1 MKDVYITYYKRTPFS
16 RAKPDNPSRD
26 VYNGV
31 SMDVLFSKLI
41 RDSLSAGIN
50 PEEIGDVI
58 TGCAIQAGENWTY
71 GGRHQVL
78 LSELPVSVPSMSID
92 RACSSSLNA
101 TAIGAMEIQTGNSD
115 IVLAGGMEHMTHV
128 PLYNDPYIKYNSELM
143 ENPRYSKYDM
153 DVSYHVG
160 LTAEKLAQIN
170 NISREEMDE
179 FSYDSQRLTAR
190 SIEEGYFRDEILP
203 VTVTHEGNTKT
214 VDTDQTPR
222 PNTTL
227 EQMRQLKPA
236 FKENGRVTAGNS
248 PPLSSGASL
257 LMIMSGK
264 KLKEYG
270 LKPLARVIDY
280 AAAGVDPTIM
290 GHGPVPA
297 TEKLL
302 KKNNLSTDD
311 IDYWEI
317 NEAFAVVALNAM
329 KHLNIDRK
337 RVNIHGGSIAIG
349 HPLGA
354 TGARIAGTLARTL
367 QEKKADIGV
376 ATLCVG
382 GGQGYSLL
390 IERV

>member
-1 MKDVYITYYKRTPFS
+1 
-16 RAKPDNPSRD
+16 
-26 VYNGV
+26 
-31 SMDVLFSKLI
+31 
-41 RDSLSAGIN
+41 
-50 PEEIGDVI
+50 
-58 TGCAIQAGENWTY
+58 
-71 GGRHQVL
+71 
-78 LSELPVSVPSMSID
+78 MSID

-101 TAIGAMEIQTGNSD
+101 ITIGTMEIQTENSD

-143 ENPRYSKYDM
+143 ENPKYSKYDM

-170 NISREEMDE
+170 NISREEMDK

-214 VDTDQTPR
+214 VNADQTPR

-248 PPLSSGASL
+248 PPLTSGSSL
-257 LMIMSGK
+257 LMLMSGEK
-264 KLKEYG
+264 MKEYG

-297 TEKLL
+297 TEKLDNFREAAERNFNEIYDKL
-302 KKNNLSTDD
+302 GNQKLSEENEENLSLALTMMEALGID
-311 IDYWEI
+311 ILHLIRDYEDL
-317 NEAFAVVALNAM
+317 VDYLDT
-329 KHLNIDRK
+329 LRK
-337 RVNIHGGSIAIG
+337 
-349 HPLGA
+349 L
-354 TGARIAGTLARTL
+354 
-367 QEKKADIGV
+367 
-376 ATLCVG
+376 
-382 GGQGYSLL
+382 
-390 IERV
+390 

>member
-16 RAKPDNPSRD
+16 RAKPDKPEKD
-26 VYNGV
+26 AYNGI
-31 SMDVLFSKLI
+31 SMDVLLSRLI
-41 RDSLSAGIN
+41 RDSLGTGIN
-50 PEEIGDVI
+50 PEDIGDVI

-78 LSELPVSVPSMSID
+78 LSDLPVSVPAMSID

-128 PLYNDPYIKYNSELM
+128 PLYNDPYVKYSDELM
-143 ENPRYSKYDM
+143 NNPKYKKFDM

-160 LTAEKLAQIN
+160 LTAEKLARLN
-170 NISREEMDE
+170 NISREEMDI
-179 FSYDSQRLTAR
+179 FSFESQKLTAK
-190 SIEEGYFRDEILP
+190 SIENGYFNGEILP
-203 VTVTHEGNTKT
+203 VTVKHEGIEKT
-214 VDTDQTPR
+214 INLDQTPR
-222 PNTTL
+222 PESTL
-227 EQMRQLKPA
+227 EGIRKLKPA
-236 FKENGRVTAGNS
+236 FVEDGLVTAGNS

-257 LMIMSGK
+257 LMLVSGE
-264 KLKEYG
+264 KLNEYG
-270 LKPLARVIDY
+270 LKPLAKVIDY

-297 TEKLL
+297 TQKLL
-302 KKNNLSTDD
+302 KKNNLSVDD

-317 NEAFAVVALNAM
+317 NEAFAVVTLNAM
-329 KHLNIDRK
+329 KHLNIDRN
-337 RVNIHGGSIAIG
+337 RVNIHGGSVAIG

-367 QEKKADIGV
+367 QEKKGNMGI

-382 GGQGYSLL
+382 GGQGYSML

>member
-170 NISREEMDE
+170 NISREEMDK

-203 VTVTHEGNTKT
+203 VTVPHEGNTRT
-214 VDTDQTPR
+214 VDIDQTPR

>member
-170 NISREEMDE
+170 NISREEMDK

-203 VTVTHEGNTKT
+203 VTVTHEGNTRT
-214 VDTDQTPR
+214 VDIDQTPR

-311 IDYWEI
+311 RDYWEI

-367 QEKKADIGV
+367 QEKKADMGV

>member
-41 RDSLSAGIN
+41 RDSLSTGIN

-143 ENPRYSKYDM
+143 ENPKYSKYDM

-214 VDTDQTPR
+214 VDIDQTPR

>member
-41 RDSLSAGIN
+41 RDSLSTGIN

-170 NISREEMDE
+170 NISREEMDK

-203 VTVTHEGNTKT
+203 VTVPHEGNTRT
-214 VDTDQTPR
+214 VDIDQTPR

-367 QEKKADIGV
+367 QEKKADMGV

>member
-41 RDSLSAGIN
+41 RDSLSTGIN

-170 NISREEMDE
+170 NISREEMDK

-203 VTVTHEGNTKT
+203 VTVPHEGNTRT
-214 VDTDQTPR
+214 VDIDQTPR

>member
-41 RDSLSAGIN
+41 KDSLNTGIT

-101 TAIGAMEIQTGNSD
+101 ITIGTMEIQTGNSD

-143 ENPRYSKYDM
+143 ENPKYSKYDM

-170 NISREEMDE
+170 NISREEMDK

-236 FKENGRVTAGNS
+236 FKKNGRVTAGNS
-248 PPLSSGASL
+248 PPLTSGSSL
-257 LMIMSGK
+257 LMLMSGEK
-264 KLKEYG
+264 MKEYG

-280 AAAGVDPTIM
+280 AVAGVDPTIM

-367 QEKKADIGV
+367 QEKKADMGV

>member
-143 ENPRYSKYDM
+143 ENPKYSKYDM

>member
-16 RAKPDNPSRD
+16 RAKPDNPSGD
-26 VYNGV
+26 VYNRV
-31 SMDVLFSKLI
+31 SMDVLFSNLI
-41 RDSLSAGIN
+41 RDSLNTGIT

-101 TAIGAMEIQTGNSD
+101 ITIGTMEIQTGNSD

-143 ENPRYSKYDM
+143 ENPKYSKYDM

-170 NISREEMDE
+170 NISREEMDK

-214 VDTDQTPR
+214 VDADQTPR

-248 PPLSSGASL
+248 PPLTSGSSL
-257 LMIMSGK
+257 LMLMSGEK
-264 KLKEYG
+264 MKEYG

-280 AAAGVDPTIM
+280 AVAGVDPTIM

-367 QEKKADIGV
+367 QEKKADMGV

>member
-31 SMDVLFSKLI
+31 SMDVLFSNLI

-170 NISREEMDE
+170 NISREEMDK

-203 VTVTHEGNTKT
+203 VTVPHEGNTRT
-214 VDTDQTPR
+214 VDIDQTPR

-367 QEKKADIGV
+367 QEKKADMGV

>member
-41 RDSLSAGIN
+41 RDSLSTGIN
-50 PEEIGDVI
+50 PEEIGEVI

-203 VTVTHEGNTKT
+203 VTVTHEGNTRT
-214 VDTDQTPR
+214 VDIDQTPR

>member
-31 SMDVLFSKLI
+31 SMDVLFSNLI

-170 NISREEMDE
+170 NISREEMDK

-203 VTVTHEGNTKT
+203 VTVPHEGNTRT
-214 VDTDQTPR
+214 VDIDQTPR

>member
-31 SMDVLFSKLI
+31 SMDVLFSNLI

-143 ENPRYSKYDM
+143 ENPKYSKYDM

-367 QEKKADIGV
+367 QEKKADMGV

>member
-16 RAKPDNPSRD
+16 RAKPDNPSGD
-26 VYNGV
+26 VYNRV
-31 SMDVLFSKLI
+31 SMDVLFSNLI
-41 RDSLSAGIN
+41 RDSLNTGIT

-101 TAIGAMEIQTGNSD
+101 ITIGTMEIQTGNSD

-143 ENPRYSKYDM
+143 ENPKYSKYDM

-170 NISREEMDE
+170 NISREEMDK

-214 VDTDQTPR
+214 VNADQTPR

-248 PPLSSGASL
+248 PPLTSGSSL
-257 LMIMSGK
+257 LMLMSGEK
-264 KLKEYG
+264 MKEYG

-280 AAAGVDPTIM
+280 AVAGVDPTIM

-349 HPLGA
+349 HPLGS
-354 TGARIAGTLARTL
+354 TRARIAGTLARTL
-367 QEKKADIGV
+367 QAKKADMGV

>member
-41 RDSLSAGIN
+41 RDSLNTGIT

-101 TAIGAMEIQTGNSD
+101 ITIGTMEIQTENSD

-143 ENPRYSKYDM
+143 ENPKYSKYDM

-170 NISREEMDE
+170 NISREEMDK

-203 VTVTHEGNTKT
+203 VTVTHEGNAKT
-214 VDTDQTPR
+214 VDADQTPR

-248 PPLSSGASL
+248 PPLTSGSSL
-257 LMIMSGK
+257 LMLMSGEK
-264 KLKEYG
+264 MKEYG

-367 QEKKADIGV
+367 QEKKGDMGV

>member
-31 SMDVLFSKLI
+31 SMDVLFSNLI

-143 ENPRYSKYDM
+143 ENPKYSKYDM

>member
-41 RDSLSAGIN
+41 RDSLSTGIN

-143 ENPRYSKYDM
+143 ENPKYSKYDM

-203 VTVTHEGNTKT
+203 VTVTHEGNTRT
-214 VDTDQTPR
+214 VDIDQTPR

>member
-16 RAKPDNPSRD
+16 RAKPDNPSGD
-26 VYNGV
+26 VYNRV
-31 SMDVLFSKLI
+31 SMDVLFSNLI
-41 RDSLSAGIN
+41 RDSLNTGIT

-101 TAIGAMEIQTGNSD
+101 ITIGTMEIQTGNSD

-143 ENPRYSKYDM
+143 ENPKYSKYDM

>member
-170 NISREEMDE
+170 NISREEMDK

-203 VTVTHEGNTKT
+203 VTVPHEGNTRT
-214 VDTDQTPR
+214 VDIDQTPR

-367 QEKKADIGV
+367 QEKKADMGV

>member
-1 MKDVYITYYKRTPFS
+1 
-16 RAKPDNPSRD
+16 
-26 VYNGV
+26 
-31 SMDVLFSKLI
+31 
-41 RDSLSAGIN
+41 
-50 PEEIGDVI
+50 
-58 TGCAIQAGENWTY
+58 
-71 GGRHQVL
+71 
-78 LSELPVSVPSMSID
+78 
-92 RACSSSLNA
+92 
-101 TAIGAMEIQTGNSD
+101 
-115 IVLAGGMEHMTHV
+115 
-128 PLYNDPYIKYNSELM
+128 
-143 ENPRYSKYDM
+143 
-153 DVSYHVG
+153 
-160 LTAEKLAQIN
+160 
-170 NISREEMDE
+170 MDE
-179 FSYDSQRLTAR
+179 FSYDSQRLTAM

>member
-16 RAKPDNPSRD
+16 RAKPDNPSGD
-26 VYNGV
+26 VYNRV
-31 SMDVLFSKLI
+31 SMDVLFSNLI
-41 RDSLSAGIN
+41 RDSLNTGIT

-101 TAIGAMEIQTGNSD
+101 ITIGTMEIQTGNSD

-143 ENPRYSKYDM
+143 ENPKYSKYDM

-170 NISREEMDE
+170 NISREEMDK

-214 VDTDQTPR
+214 VNADQTPR

-248 PPLSSGASL
+248 PPLTSGSSL
-257 LMIMSGK
+257 LMLMSGEK
-264 KLKEYG
+264 MKEYG

-367 QEKKADIGV
+367 QEKKGDMGV

>member
-170 NISREEMDE
+170 NISREEMDK
-179 FSYDSQRLTAR
+179 FSYDSQRLTAM

-203 VTVTHEGNTKT
+203 VTVPHEGNTRT
-214 VDTDQTPR
+214 VDIDQTPR

-367 QEKKADIGV
+367 QEKKADMGV

>member
-214 VDTDQTPR
+214 VNADQTPR

-248 PPLSSGASL
+248 PPLTSGSSL
-257 LMIMSGK
+257 LMLMSGEK
-264 KLKEYG
+264 MKEYG

-367 QEKKADIGV
+367 QEKKGDMGV

>member
-16 RAKPDNPSRD
+16 RAKPDNPSGD
-26 VYNGV
+26 VYNRV
-31 SMDVLFSKLI
+31 SMDVLFSNLI
-41 RDSLSAGIN
+41 RDSLNTGIT

-101 TAIGAMEIQTGNSD
+101 ITIGTMEIQTGNSD

-143 ENPRYSKYDM
+143 ENPKYSKYDM

-367 QEKKADIGV
+367 QEKKGDMGV

>member
-41 RDSLSAGIN
+41 KDSLNTGIT

-78 LSELPVSVPSMSID
+78 LSELPLSVPSMSID

-101 TAIGAMEIQTGNSD
+101 ITIGTMEIQTGNSD

-143 ENPRYSKYDM
+143 ENPKYSKYDM

-170 NISREEMDE
+170 NISREEMDK

-203 VTVTHEGNTKT
+203 VTVTYEGNTKT

-222 PNTTL
+222 PDTTL

-248 PPLSSGASL
+248 PPLTSGSSL
-257 LMIMSGK
+257 LMLMSGEK
-264 KLKEYG
+264 MKEYG

-367 QEKKADIGV
+367 QEKKADMGV

>member
-41 RDSLSAGIN
+41 RDSLSTGIN

-143 ENPRYSKYDM
+143 ENPKYSKYDM

>member
-16 RAKPDNPSRD
+16 RAKPDNPSGD
-26 VYNGV
+26 VYNRV
-31 SMDVLFSKLI
+31 SMDVLFSNLI
-41 RDSLSAGIN
+41 RDSLNTGIT

-101 TAIGAMEIQTGNSD
+101 ITIGTMEIQTGNSD

-143 ENPRYSKYDM
+143 ENPKYSKYDM

-170 NISREEMDE
+170 NISREEMDK

-203 VTVTHEGNTKT
+203 VTVPHEGNTRT
-214 VDTDQTPR
+214 VDIDQTPR

>member
-41 RDSLSAGIN
+41 RDSLSTGIN

-143 ENPRYSKYDM
+143 ENPKYSKYDM

-203 VTVTHEGNTKT
+203 VTVPHEGNTRT
-214 VDTDQTPR
+214 VDIDQTPR